1 MLGYQFI
8 RNTTINDLKLNNG
21 ALKSR
26 LEDIEK
32 ALSKINKNQ
41 WQEAIDCISSS
52 DGSPVIRNLKQ
63 LTCSLEKFSTDEHAR
78 TWLNQ
83 GVLEIGKIISN
94 HTENFQKLCT
104 SLVGALVSHAKGS
117 QGALFVLGE
126 LERTPCLMMVA
137 RYAYQKSSALNNAI
151 GIGEG
156 LVGQCFREGETI
168 CVKDVPKNYIKITSG
183 LGEALPRNLVL
194 IPIQSDGKKIGVIEL
209 AFFEEV
215 LPFTLKYVEA
225 AAELISRAVHSQK
238 KHQET
243 IELLAKSQDM
253 ARVLQENENKNIQ
266 TIRKMQ
272 AMQEDLSK
280 KNDALEK
287 ATQELE
293 IVRLRET
300 EMIESKLSVQQIIH
314 DKIVAQL
321 KSKIESL
328 LKQIEKLQSQPV
340 AETT

>member
-8 RNTTINDLKLNNG
+8 PNTTINNLKLSNG
-21 ALKSR
+21 VLKSR
-26 LEDIEK
+26 LDAIEK
-32 ALSKINKNQ
+32 ALVKINKNQ
-41 WQEAIDCISSS
+41 WQEAIENISGS
-52 DGSPVIRNLKQ
+52 DASPVIKNLKQ
-63 LTCSLEKFSTDEHAR
+63 LTSSLEKFSTDERAR
-78 TWLNQ
+78 AWLNQ
-83 GVLEIGKIISN
+83 GILEIGKIISS
-94 HTENFQKLCT
+94 HADNFQKLCAG
-104 SLVGALVSHAKGS
+104 LIRALVNHAKGN

-126 LERTPCLMMVA
+126 QEHSPCLIMTA
-137 RYAYQKSSALNNAI
+137 RYAYQKNDALNNTI

-168 CVKDVPKNYIKITSG
+168 NVKDIPKNYIKITSG

-194 IPIQSDGKKIGVIEL
+194 IPIKSDGKKIGVIEL

-215 LPFTLKYVEA
+215 SPSTLKYVEA
-225 AAELISRAVHSQK
+225 ASELISRAVHNQK

-243 IELLAKSQDM
+243 VELLAKTQDM
-253 ARVLQENENKNIQ
+253 AQALQEKENKNIE
-266 TIRKMQ
+266 TIKKMQ
-272 AMQEDLSK
+272 AMQEDLTR
-280 KNDALEK
+280 KNDALER

-328 LKQIEKLQSQPV
+328 TKQVEKLQNQTV
-340 AETT
+340 VVTT